1 MKVVRW
7 GMIGCG
13 AVTER
18 KSAPAY
24 SQVAGCHLVAVAS
37 RRASAAR
44 NYALKHGLPLL
55 FEEPSELICSAEVDA
70 VYIATPPSS
79 HFDLAMQT
87 AQAGKPCCV
96 EKPLSVT
103 HAEATEI
110 VSAFEAA
117 RQPLF
122 VAYYRRSLPRFKQ
135 VKRWLDGGA
144 IGVVCHIHWSLARL
158 PTAADL
164 AGDLGWRT
172 DRKEAPGG
180 YFEDLGCHGLNLFDF
195 LLGPI
200 VEASGV
206 SHNQQGLYEVPD
218 AVAASWRH
226 AGGVIGSGFWNF
238 ASAKQA
244 DEVQIIGS
252 QGIIRFSIFDEGP
265 LVLETRSTSEVLKI
279 ENPNPIQ
286 LYHVENMMFHL
297 SGGECHPSLGESA
310 ARTDWVLDQVLGPQ
324 RTKRK

>member
-1 MKVVRW
+1 
-7 GMIGCG
+7 MIGCG

-24 SQVAGCHLVAVAS
+24 SQVAGFDLVAVAS

-44 NYALKHGLPLL
+44 NYALQHGLPLA
-55 FEEPSELICSAEVDA
+55 FDHGSELIHSPEVDA

-79 HFDLAMQT
+79 HFDLAIQT
-87 AQAGKPCCV
+87 ARAGKPCCV
-96 EKPLSVT
+96 EKPLAMT
-103 HAEATEI
+103 HAEATQL
-110 VSAFEAA
+110 VCAFKAA

-122 VAYYRRSLPRFKQ
+122 VSYYRRSLPRFKRVQ
-135 VKRWLDGGA
+135 QWLEQGA
-144 IGVVCHIHWSLARL
+144 IGRVRHIHWSLARQ
-158 PTAADL
+158 PTGGDL

-200 VEASGV
+200 VDASGV
-206 SHNQQGLYEVPD
+206 SQNQQGFYEVPD

-226 AGGVIGSGFWNF
+226 AGGMIGSGFWNF
-238 ASAKQA
+238 ASAKRA

-252 QGIIRFSIFDEGP
+252 EGMIRFSVFDEVP
-265 LVLETRSTSEVLKI
+265 LVLETPSTNEVLNI
-279 ENPNPIQ
+279 ENPDPIQ
-286 LYHVENMMFHL
+286 LNHVKNMMLHL

-310 ARTDWVLDQVLGPQ
+310 ARTDWVLDQVLGPVRTQ
-324 RTKRK
+324 RH